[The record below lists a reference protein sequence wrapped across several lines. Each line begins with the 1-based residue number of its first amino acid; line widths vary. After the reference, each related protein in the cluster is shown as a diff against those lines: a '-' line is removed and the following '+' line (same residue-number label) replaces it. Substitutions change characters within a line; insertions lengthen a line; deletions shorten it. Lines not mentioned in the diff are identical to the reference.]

1 MIMHRASCIWKC
13 KSTTTCRFRPFEVGI
28 VIAAES
34 CISSDVRTVPCPNIT
49 ANFRFAAACDQP
61 ASGAIRDAGADYR
74 AGCART
80 TGSNPT
86 EKNLNASWASYI
98 YSKSDS
104 VQPSAL
110 QTLIIIKAWR
120 AQGCNVDSLYI
131 ELSSAALKDTVVAR
145 QFSSELASLID
156 V

>member
-1 MIMHRASCIWKC
+1 MPCAKINV
-13 KSTTTCRFRPFEVGI
+13 PG
-28 VIAAES
+28 
-34 CISSDVRTVPCPNIT
+34 DVRACGCPNIT

-61 ASGAIRDAGADYR
+61 ASGAIRDAGAYYR

-104 VQPSAL
+104 VQPPAI
-110 QTLIIIKAWR
+110 QTFIIIK
-120 AQGCNVDSLYI
+120 
-131 ELSSAALKDTVVAR
+131 
-145 QFSSELASLID
+145 F
-156 V
+156 